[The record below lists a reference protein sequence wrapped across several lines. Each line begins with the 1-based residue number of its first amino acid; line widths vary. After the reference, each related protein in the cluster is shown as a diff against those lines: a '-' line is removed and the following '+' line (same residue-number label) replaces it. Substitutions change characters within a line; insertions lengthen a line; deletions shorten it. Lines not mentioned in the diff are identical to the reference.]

1 MRVSPLTGRQRDP
14 VFQSLPAATVLI
26 DTDLVIRAA
35 TPSYLGV
42 TGRRAEELVDVGLF
56 AAFPEDP
63 GSEEPGAAAFLA
75 EQLEEAMRRRS
86 GQRVIPL
93 RYDIPD
99 SRRPG
104 RYLARSWLLTPSPV
118 HDDGTTYGV
127 SMRVQD
133 VSPDGTRLAAALDSY
148 ADLLAEGGRSDDV
161 AEALRALVGMV
172 EDHESLNREVANL
185 RRAMSSRPAI
195 EQAKGMLMA
204 ENRCD
209 ADAAFALLVKLSQDH
224 NVPLADVAAAI
235 VYQASHRA

>member
-1 MRVSPLTGRQRDP
+1 VHANPLVGRQSDP

-42 TGRRAEELVDVGLF
+42 TGRDAGELVDVGLF
-56 AAFPEDP
+56 TAFPENPD
-63 GSEEPGAAAFLA
+63 SDEPGTGAL
-75 EQLEEAMRRRS
+75 LEEALVDGLRRRS

-99 SRRPG
+99 ARRSG
-104 RYLARSWLLTPSPV
+104 RFLVRSWLLTTSPV
-118 HDDGTTYGV
+118 HAGGTTYGI
-127 SMRVQD
+127 SCRVQD
-133 VSPDGTRLAAALDSY
+133 VSPHGSRLAAALDAY
-148 ADLLAEGGRSDDV
+148 ADVLGESGRTADD
-161 AEALRALVGMV
+161 AEALHALVGLL
-172 EDHESLNREVANL
+172 EDHDALNREVANL

-204 ENRCD
+204 DNRCD
-209 ADAAFALLVKLSQDH
+209 ADAAFALLAKLSQDH

-235 VYQASHRA
+235 VYQASHRD